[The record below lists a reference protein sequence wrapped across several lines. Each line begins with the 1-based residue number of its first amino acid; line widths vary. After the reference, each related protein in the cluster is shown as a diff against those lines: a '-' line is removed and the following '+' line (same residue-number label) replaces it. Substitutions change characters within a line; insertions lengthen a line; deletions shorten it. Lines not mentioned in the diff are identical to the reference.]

1 MKIHSRINDSANV
14 HMENN
19 KNIKVFGKQ
28 LGLIIRKS
36 LLEQYY
42 YPINELSYF
51 IDNERIQQLINNIR
65 GLI

>member
-1 MKIHSRINDSANV
+1 M

-42 YPINELSYF
+42 YPINESSYF

>member
-1 MKIHSRINDSANV
+1 MKIHSGINDSANV
-14 HMENN
+14 HMENK
-19 KNIKVFGKQ
+19 KNIKLFGRK
-28 LGLIIRKS
+28 LGLIVRKS

-42 YPINELSYF
+42 YPINESSYF